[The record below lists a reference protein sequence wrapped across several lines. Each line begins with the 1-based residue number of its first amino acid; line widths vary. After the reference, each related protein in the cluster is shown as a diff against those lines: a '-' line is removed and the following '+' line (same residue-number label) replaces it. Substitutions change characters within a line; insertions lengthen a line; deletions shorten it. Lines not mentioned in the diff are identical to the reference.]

1 MLLPRACPL
10 AVHAH
15 GTDSHSTTTPHLWR
29 LHANGTACH
38 LYCVLF
44 VCFYTATICA
54 CMLTACD
61 NHLHTLSIQHTPSP
75 HPDITLNILIHFC
88 WLIFMP
94 LTPPSCYSFPRHTSF
109 SAQHLSRCILFYLKY
124 YIFPVFVCLFGCP
137 PPLYMRLHAH
147 GLRPSHHIYAAC
159 MLTAPPI
166 LCLYAPACLRHLP
179 HLRNSMPPACSW
191 QHLSV
196 VLSSVSPTPS
206 YMRLHAHGPRPPPPP
221 SSIPPA

>member
-1 MLLPRACPL
+1 
-10 AVHAH
+10 
-15 GTDSHSTTTPHLWR
+15 
-29 LHANGTACH
+29 
-38 LYCVLF
+38 
-44 VCFYTATICA
+44 
-54 CMLTACD
+54 
-61 NHLHTLSIQHTPSP
+61 
-75 HPDITLNILIHFC
+75 
-88 WLIFMP
+88 MP

-166 LCLYAPACLRHLP
+166 LCLYAPACSRHLP

-221 SSIPPA
+221 PLYRLHNHGNARPLPLQHRLRMHSTRTHYPNHTTTLYKLMTITTFDGSTNSSTKLSNYVPP